1 MTRIIRDNF
10 DSCKQNVHYQ
20 ENKQYYS
27 MPLKIGK
34 PNQVMNRKPMI
45 RGSSVKYRN
54 GVVGMK
60 PTLQEQLTAAA
71 KQLNIEPPKK
81 AKKKKSKRKKSKKE
95 ILSSHDI
102 KSLMGMNRETY
113 SRGRGGAIRQ
123 K

>member
-1 MTRIIRDNF
+1 
-10 DSCKQNVHYQ
+10 
-20 ENKQYYS
+20 
-27 MPLKIGK
+27 
-34 PNQVMNRKPMI
+34 
-45 RGSSVKYRN
+45 
-54 GVVGMK
+54 MK
-60 PTLQEQLTAAA
+60 PTLQEQLTAVA

-102 KSLMGMNRETY
+102 KSLMGMNRATY